1 VNQTNSASKPI
12 PAISH
17 ALAFVAILAVLL
29 IAYSSV
35 IFVKYGYMDDYFWLN
50 LALRH
55 PGEIFP
61 PQATQ
66 GRPLNALILRAAFGL
81 IHGIDG
87 LRWVR
92 LLTIVEMT
100 GLAWMFYMAML
111 RAGWKPLPS
120 ALLAM
125 IVCLTPSV
133 QVYIAW
139 ATSVPIPWSGM
150 LAAAAA
156 LLTGWI
162 CDQFKRRYPLLILPA
177 IFLFLSLIVYQ
188 PSGMI
193 FWSFAAID
201 ILRRNRERHRFH
213 RADVYLIVSIVGLAL
228 GWCVFKW
235 GLSHFPPKYIELK
248 RTHIVI
254 EPAHKLEWFFDSVLV
269 DALNFFRIWPHVW
282 IAMVTGALL
291 LAGLFCYFRKIAHV
305 RLAIALL
312 PMAYVPN
319 LVAPEDWSSYR
330 SQIGLE
336 WLLLFLAWLA
346 LNGIWETIRRRPV
359 PILVPALVTLFCM
372 VLAAYHVTIFFARPQ
387 ATELAAFRLEMS
399 RPEVKS
405 AQEIILLQPGWSATL
420 APFSRYDEFGRTS
433 LHAGWVPQSE
443 VNLIRGEFDSDAV
456 RIPVTIYPDFYGDWA
471 TPLPP
476 GTALIDMRWL
486 NKAK

>member
-1 VNQTNSASKPI
+1 
-12 PAISH
+12 
-17 ALAFVAILAVLL
+17 
-29 IAYSSV
+29 
-35 IFVKYGYMDDYFWLN
+35 MDDYFWLN

-55 PGEIFP
+55 PSEIFP

-92 LLTIVEMT
+92 LLTIVEMA
-100 GLAWMFYMAML
+100 GLAWMFYMAMV
-111 RAGWKPLPS
+111 RAGWMQLPS

-156 LLTGWI
+156 LLTGWAF
-162 CDQFKRRYPLLILPA
+162 DQLNRRYLLLIVAA
-177 IFLFLSLIVYQ
+177 IFLWLSIIVYQ

-193 FWSFAAID
+193 FWPVAAID
-201 ILRRNRERHRFH
+201 LLRRDRPKHRLA
-213 RADVYLIVSIVGLAL
+213 RAAIYFVVSLFGLAL

-235 GLSHFPPKYIELK
+235 GLAHYPQYIQQA
-248 RTHIVI
+248 RNHIVI
-254 EPAHKLEWFFDSVLV
+254 APFKKLHWFVKSVLV

-282 IAMVTGALL
+282 IAIVTGALL
-291 LAGLFCYFRKIAHV
+291 FAGLFCYFRKLIPV
-305 RLAIALL
+305 LLAIVLL
-312 PMAYVPN
+312 PVAYLPN

-346 LNGIWETIRRRPV
+346 LNGICETIRRRPV
-359 PILVPALVTLFCM
+359 PILVPVLVTVFTM
-372 VLAAYHVTIFFARPQ
+372 VLAAYHVTTFFARPQ
-387 ATELAAFRLEMS
+387 ANELTAFRLEMS
-399 RPEVKS
+399 RPEVRT
-405 AQEIILLQPGWSATL
+405 ANQIILLQPGWSATL

-443 VNLIRGEFDSDAV
+443 VNLIRSEFDSDAI
-456 RIPVTIYPDFYGDWA
+456 RIPVTIYPDFYGNWT

-486 NKAK
+486 NKTK